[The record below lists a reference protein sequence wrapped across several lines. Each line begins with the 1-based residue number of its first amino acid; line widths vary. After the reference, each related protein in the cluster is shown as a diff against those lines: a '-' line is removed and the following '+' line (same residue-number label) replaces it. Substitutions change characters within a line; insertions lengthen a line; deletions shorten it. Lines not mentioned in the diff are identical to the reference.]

1 MEDPNMEITA
11 DDPIAIDRDSGEAA
25 RHGRPTGPIDEDG
38 LRPGRKQE
46 DVETIAP
53 EERGHDVDVEHAPGA
68 DL

>member
-1 MEDPNMEITA
+1 MEATA
-11 DDPIAIDRDSGEAA
+11 DDPMAIDPHSGVAE
-25 RHGRPTGPIDEDG
+25 RHGRPSGPVDEDG